1 MEFISKKELLRR
13 TGISYGQLYRWK
25 RERLIPEE
33 WFIKRS
39 SFTGQ
44 ETFFPAEQILPR
56 VEAIL
61 QNKDRYSLG
70 ELSKMLSA
78 DIAPALVE
86 ENALDQ
92 IGEIAA
98 EVRAAA
104 EKRDSDGL
112 ALLDVALL
120 AAVTETANRFSIPA
134 ERRGA
139 LTELA
144 LSAAENASLDTVL
157 TVFVAGGEFHALLQ
171 TAGASVDF
179 DRTITVSHSVSL
191 RETAET
197 LKMKYRALFPA
208 LEEKGVS

>member
-1 MEFISKKELLRR
+1 MELISKKELLQR

-70 ELSKMLSA
+70 ELSRMLSA

-86 ENALDQ
+86 DDALEQ
-92 IGEIAA
+92 IEEIAP
-98 EVRAAA
+98 EVRTAAGNRSA
-104 EKRDSDGL
+104 DGL

-120 AAVTETANRFSIPA
+120 VAVTEMINWFSVPTERQKKLA
-134 ERRGA
+134 E
-139 LTELA
+139 LV
-144 LSAAENASLDTVL
+144 LSAAKGAVLDTVL
-157 TVFVAGGEFHALLQ
+157 TVFVAGGEFHAILHS
-171 TAGASVDF
+171 AGASIVF
-179 DRTITVSHSVSL
+179 DSTITVSRSVSI

-208 LEEKGVS
+208 LSDK